1 VKLEQILFT
10 ATQILDDHLN
20 FREVTQQQ
28 TINIGSSS
36 LTCWCLWDLW

>member
-20 FREVTQQQ
+20 FCEVTQQQ
-28 TINIGSSS
+28 TITTGSSS
-36 LTCWCLWDLW
+36 LTWWCLWDSW